1 MDRRSTLIRARSSGV
16 SVRVGLAGLL
26 CLTAMMAQAES
37 APKSAP
43 RPQAASV
50 AAGPAHAGATA
61 SLGQPAGAAGS
72 WHYMVR
78 SGDTLDRIIAQTQAA
93 SPFSLTFLR
102 DAFAR
107 MNPAAL
113 PKGPRGPL
121 LAGSLLVVPD
131 AAALR
136 RIAFP
141 ELEQPRYA
149 PATTPGPTARTEPA
163 LSAERQQELEQRN
176 WIRFP

>member
-1 MDRRSTLIRARSSGV
+1 
-16 SVRVGLAGLL
+16 
-26 CLTAMMAQAES
+26 
-37 APKSAP
+37 
-43 RPQAASV
+43 
-50 AAGPAHAGATA
+50 
-61 SLGQPAGAAGS
+61 
-72 WHYMVR
+72 MVR

-93 SPFSLTFLR
+93 SPFSLAFLR

-107 MNPAAL
+107 MNPGAL

-121 LAGSLLVVPD
+121 LAGSLLVIPD

-141 ELEQPRYA
+141 ELEQARH
-149 PATTPGPTARTEPA
+149 TPERTEIATNAEPA
-163 LSAERQQELEQRN
+163 VSAARKQELEQRN